1 MRICLVSIHPR
12 LLSGQ
17 INSLVGLARGLR
29 DRGHEVRLV
38 TAFSETRLFDT
49 DRIYGPEASAG
60 ILLSKLA
67 RVVRIVRRLQDAAV
81 DADVVQVNLPTPAF
95 GMVGDV
101 VQALLRRPIIVGFEA
116 HLPAV
121 RDLVGPR
128 LAAAPQF
135 YLPQL
140 LVNNRLIAHA
150 SRFRAARYVVASA
163 LQAAE
168 LETFGVSPERISII
182 PNLID
187 VERLHEDLDPDTACL
202 PSGAP
207 IISYIGHFNHVKG
220 VDVLV
225 RAMPA
230 VVREY
235 PSAQLVLAW
244 SGLGPNQP
252 IRQAIDEAGVRD
264 HVHVVGRVP
273 VSGLIR
279 QSDIF
284 ALPYRLTIGQAAFPG
299 LVLEAMA
306 TGVPLVTSDLP
317 LLRELI
323 EPGQEGLLAKP
334 EDPSDLAR
342 SIIQL
347 LDDPDRG
354 RAMVQSQQRFM
365 RSSFDPDHLIRKY
378 EEVYGAGVAAYSG
391 SR

>member
-29 DRGHEVRLV
+29 ERGHEVRLV
-38 TAFSETRLFDT
+38 TAFAETRLLDT

-60 ILLSKLA
+60 LLLSKLA

-81 DADVVQVNLPTPAF
+81 DADVVQLNLPTPSF
-95 GMVGDV
+95 SIVGDF
-101 VQALLRRPIIVGFEA
+101 VQAILRRPIVVGFEA
-116 HLPAV
+116 HLPSAG
-121 RDLVGPR
+121 DLLGPR
-128 LAAAPQF
+128 MAAAPQF

-140 LVNNRLIAHA
+140 LVNNRLVARA
-150 SRFRAARYVVASA
+150 SRFRASRYVVASS
-163 LQAAE
+163 LQASE
-168 LETFGVSPERISII
+168 LESFGVSPKRISVI

-187 VERLHEDLDPDTACL
+187 VERLHEELDPDTT
-202 PSGAP
+202 PMPTGGP

-225 RAMPA
+225 RAMPE
-230 VVREY
+230 VLREY
-235 PSAQLVLAW
+235 PGAQLVLAW

-252 IRQAIDEAGVRD
+252 IRRAIEEAGVGD
-264 HVHVVGRVP
+264 HVHIIGRVP

-279 QSDIF
+279 QSDVF
-284 ALPYRLTIGQAAFPG
+284 ALPYRLTVGQAAFPG

-323 EPGQEGLLAKP
+323 EPGREGQLAKP
-334 EDPSDLAR
+334 EDPGDVAR
-342 SIIQL
+342 SIVQL
-347 LDDPDRG
+347 LDDPDRC
-354 RAMVQSQQRFM
+354 RAMVQSQGRLM
-365 RSSFDPDHLIRKY
+365 RSSFDSDRLIERY
-378 EEVYGAGVAAYSG
+378 EEVYGTGVATYSG
-391 SR
+391 HR